1 MRLINFLPPP
11 FLFATLPLFIVAK
24 KWQGDSVNVLIW
36 ISKFINC
43 QDSTV
48 YELCTLKFFFPSNS
62 V

>member
-1 MRLINFLPPP
+1 
-11 FLFATLPLFIVAK
+11 
-24 KWQGDSVNVLIW
+24 VNVLIW